1 MMMLQVKGITDAGLK
16 PRKMKKIAVLGGG
29 LMGSGI
35 ATASALAGMDVIIK
49 EVNDK
54 FLQVCSLLSVVLWQ
68 KRSHCE
74 AHSGICSHPCLA
86 CALHPALCGAKLLC
100 LLLVI
105 CCVVAAAFTFSTAQA
120 VARSCPSKRVRM
132 NVFGLRADLPRCQ

>member
-1 MMMLQVKGITDAGLK
+1 MAALQVKGITDAGLK

-54 FLQVCSLLSVVLWQ
+54 FLQVWHLRDLLCDRSLL
-68 KRSHCE
+68 C
-74 AHSGICSHPCLA
+74 HS
-86 CALHPALCGAKLLC
+86 
-100 LLLVI
+100 
-105 CCVVAAAFTFSTAQA
+105 
-120 VARSCPSKRVRM
+120 
-132 NVFGLRADLPRCQ
+132 

>member
-1 MMMLQVKGITDAGLK
+1 MKGITDAGLK

-54 FLQVCSLLSVVLWQ
+54 FLQVRWRTPVPTPLFLDCQSL
-68 KRSHCE
+68 H
-74 AHSGICSHPCLA
+74 G
-86 CALHPALCGAKLLC
+86 
-100 LLLVI
+100 
-105 CCVVAAAFTFSTAQA
+105 
-120 VARSCPSKRVRM
+120 
-132 NVFGLRADLPRCQ
+132 

>member
-1 MMMLQVKGITDAGLK
+1 MKGITDAGLK

-54 FLQVCSLLSVVLWQ
+54 FLQVRQLLETAGPDVLRLSQGLIARCWIMLSCNQ
-68 KRSHCE
+68 IALE
-74 AHSGICSHPCLA
+74 ESGFS
-86 CALHPALCGAKLLC
+86 
-100 LLLVI
+100 
-105 CCVVAAAFTFSTAQA
+105 AAFVSSEL
-120 VARSCPSKRVRM
+120 V
-132 NVFGLRADLPRCQ
+132 

>member
-54 FLQVCSLLSVVLWQ
+54 FLQVCSLLSVALC
-68 KRSHCE
+68 RSAVIVRHI
-74 AHSGICSHPCLA
+74 SGICSHPCPGL
-86 CALHPALCGAKLLC
+86 CSLHPPLCGAKPLC

-105 CCVVAAAFTFSTAQA
+105 CCVDAAAFTFSAAQA
-120 VARSCPSKRVRM
+120 GARSCLQKGS
-132 NVFGLRADLPRCQ
+132 A

>member
-54 FLQVCSLLSVVLWQ
+54 FLQVCSLLSVVLC
-68 KRSHCE
+68 RSAVIVRH
-74 AHSGICSHPCLA
+74 ILA
-86 CALHPALCGAKLLC
+86 YAVIHVW
-100 LLLVI
+100 LVLFTQL
-105 CCVVAAAFTFSTAQA
+105 CVVQTCCA
-120 VARSCPSKRVRM
+120 SC
-132 NVFGLRADLPRCQ
+132 L